1 MEPKTMQN
9 MLANVYSALIGGG
22 VFVATNF
29 VLQIGLLPAAICA
42 AAGYAAAI
50 FLVFP
55 TKTEKKAPELAD
67 VVRDVLKEGERQL
80 KLMRALAYKVSNNA
94 MRLKIEEM
102 CSIGGQIFATV
113 QKKPQNVRAVQQFS
127 AYYLETTINILTK
140 YIDLSGNKSYS
151 PQIQATVQKV
161 EATLDN
167 VQRAFEKELESLV
180 RDEMLDLDT
189 DMAILKETLE
199 LEGLE
204 APYEK

>member
-1 MEPKTMQN
+1 MDQKTVKN
-9 MLANVYSALIGGG
+9 ILSNLYSALIGGG
-22 VFVATNF
+22 VFVVTNF
-29 VLQIGLLPAAICA
+29 VLQIGLIPAAICA

-55 TKTEKKAPELAD
+55 TKPEEKARELAE

-80 KLMRALAYKVSNNA
+80 KLLRALAYKVPNKA

-102 CSIGGQIFATV
+102 GNIGGKIFETV

-167 VQRAFEKELESLV
+167 VQRAFEKELASLV

>member
-1 MEPKTMQN
+1 MDQKTVKN
-9 MLANVYSALIGGG
+9 ILSNLYSALIGGG
-22 VFVATNF
+22 VFVVTNF
-29 VLQIGLLPAAICA
+29 VLQIGLIPAAICA

-55 TKTEKKAPELAD
+55 TKPEEKARELAE

-80 KLMRALAYKVSNNA
+80 KLLRALAYKVPNKA

-102 CSIGGQIFATV
+102 GNIGGKIFETV

-161 EATLDN
+161 EATLGN
-167 VQRAFEKELESLV
+167 VQRAFEKQLESLV